1 MAANT
6 ASRGRPQRA
15 IISWCPA
22 LERRKKGHS
31 PVRPLPSLR
40 EIKEIEMAHH
50 IIERKSVT
58 FGIMASIAIGITVS
72 DCYVHVRVYS
82 SLTMMAAAFPLDELQ
97 PLSCK
102 GKGPDWDNP
111 EDHSAND
118 VNGNY
123 SITLIDIL
131 DTFVTLGDPMGFEK
145 AVSQV
150 IDHVSFDV
158 DTRPQVFETTIRV
171 LGGLLSAHQMISS
184 VPVPETNPRL
194 ELAPVVIPWYRGEL
208 LDLALDLG
216 RRLLPAFNTPTGM
229 PYARVNLRSG
239 VLRNETNQTCAAGA
253 GTLLLEFTVLSRLTG
268 DPQFEQLAKKS
279 YQAVWDRRS
288 SLDLVGNPI
297 DVVTGDW
304 DHPQSGGIGAG
315 IDSFYEYALKMY
327 VLTGE
332 KLFLDIW
339 DKAYAAIMRHSRGTE
354 GYWYRAIGMHT
365 GELSAAHVDSLGA
378 FWPGLQV
385 LAGDLENAIKAH
397 LYLFLLFDEENPLN
411 KLDSNFVFTTEGHV
425 LQLRRADLNG
435 SISSS
440 QANQTSQ
447 GASTCARHVASS
459 SWPGIAGSIRDR
471 TDYDYARHLVGVE
484 GNASAVED
492 DSDRWDIYGKCDM
505 PRHEIFKSD
514 FVLTPHG
521 NKSAEDL
528 DPGLE
533 KIVPVEEGFIV
544 YNVEGVRIKA
554 TTTVDQD
561 GYVIYQIGTHP
572 VRASQKIYF
581 ADRRL
586 LRGDDEM
593 EAGMKQVYQLHRE
606 RQVPLRFSVEQ
617 LDTKAEPTRDLDLA
631 ILEPLI
637 ATGVT
642 ANFGQ
647 HPVKE
652 LGQKDWVANTPRF
665 GRGWPALPLIQPPSY
680 NKHGCKPHIG
690 SPTSEEEPY
699 TDPDSPFLPRP
710 YEGAVLLL
718 ERGGCTFFE
727 MLDLASL
734 AGASGI
740 VITSEG
746 YVTPTL
752 LPEEEQFQTAQLYLS
767 HVGLVVVSGAQN
779 VKALEGLVDAS
790 KRNDFQVMVGI
801 EADAPELEVTSEE
814 KKPAVVIPLDKR
826 EMHTSLR
833 KTIPSRPLYIN
844 NKRVRNSVLLF

>member
-1 MAANT
+1 
-6 ASRGRPQRA
+6 
-15 IISWCPA
+15 
-22 LERRKKGHS
+22 
-31 PVRPLPSLR
+31 
-40 EIKEIEMAHH
+40 
-50 IIERKSVT
+50 
-58 FGIMASIAIGITVS
+58 
-72 DCYVHVRVYS
+72 
-82 SLTMMAAAFPLDELQ
+82 MMAAAFPLDELQ

-332 KLFLDIW
+332 KPFLDIW
-339 DKAYAAIMRHSRGTE
+339 DKAYAAIMKHSRGTE
-354 GYWYRAIGMHT
+354 GYWYRAIGIHT

-397 LYLFLLFDEENPLN
+397 LATKDPFYLSVGERVLQDLTAKAKVPCGLATVSNLLTGENEDRMESFVLSETLKYLFLLFDEENPLN